1 MSGPMMSTKEVAQY
15 LDVHEKQVYALVKAG
30 KIPATRVTGKWIFL
44 KNLID
49 EWLESDARATLR
61 KDRATAARPES
72 TLLAAG
78 SNDPLLDL
86 LQSIYQQENPDCRLF
101 LTPTGS
107 VEGLRALNLG
117 RADVAWSHLLHP
129 ETGEYNLPYFPE
141 YLPRIKPVAVNLFL
155 RDLGLVTAPGNPRGI
170 RGIGDLAREGVR
182 FVNRQRG
189 SGTRLLL
196 DHHLARLAVDAGAV
210 GGYDRE
216 VLTHQEV
223 GSAVQRGDADAGLA
237 TRATANI
244 LGLPFIPVTRER
256 FDMVLDQ
263 STFFRPAVQRLVQTI
278 RSARFQE
285 SAREQGN
292 YDLSRS
298 GSIIQETR

>member
-1 MSGPMMSTKEVAQY
+1 MMSTKEVAQY

-44 KNLID
+44 KSLID
-49 EWLESDARATLR
+49 EWLETDARASLR
-61 KDRATAARPES
+61 KEGTAPARSEG

-86 LQSIYQQENPDCRLF
+86 LQSLYQQEHPDCRLF

-107 VEGLRALNLG
+107 AEGLRALNLG
-117 RADVAWSHLLHP
+117 RADIAWSHLLHP

-155 RDLGLVTAPGNPRGI
+155 RELGLVIAPGNPLRLRGI
-170 RGIGDLAREGVR
+170 EDLARPGVR
-182 FVNRQRG
+182 IVNRQRG

-196 DHHLARLAVDAGAV
+196 DHHLARLGVDTAALR
-210 GGYDRE
+210 GYDRE

-237 TRATANI
+237 TRATANL
-244 LGLPFIPVTRER
+244 LGLPFILVTRER

-263 STFFRPAVQRLVQTI
+263 ATFFRPAVQRLVQTV
-278 RSARFQE
+278 RSARFRE